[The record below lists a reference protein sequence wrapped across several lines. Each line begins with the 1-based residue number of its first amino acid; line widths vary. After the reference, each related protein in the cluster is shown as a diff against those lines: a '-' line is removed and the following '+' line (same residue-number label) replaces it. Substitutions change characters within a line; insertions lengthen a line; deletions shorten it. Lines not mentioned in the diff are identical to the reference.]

1 MANVS
6 IKFNGKE
13 FLLSC
18 EDGQEEHLEEL
29 LIQINKKFNNLKND
43 LGNLGEN
50 KLLLITAVKVMDEY
64 YETKKKVE
72 EKKEE
77 LKNLSNKFKEL
88 KSLIYEYRDNKEQE
102 ILQLNNDHNKLKDEI
117 EINQKNYEK
126 LIDEAADEISNFV
139 EKANLENLSQYI
151 PVNKSEIRKKIL
163 KIRKQ
168 KSAKSLNIN
177 FDHLLKILKKNIN
190 IGKVIGGYY
199 PYNHEIDAIEILKN
213 LEKQNYKIS
222 LPKIKKNSQMDF
234 FCWSSQDPLQ
244 INEYGIPEP
253 TSDKML
259 APNILLVPLVAF
271 DKNYNRIGYG
281 GGFYDRYIKRIK
293 KIKKIITIGLA
304 YSFQRIDQIP
314 VDKYDVKLDFIVTN
328 KKIR

>member
-1 MANVS
+1 MANVR

-77 LKNLSNKFKEL
+77 LKNLLNKFKEL

-139 EKANLENLSQYI
+139 EKANLENLS
-151 PVNKSEIRKKIL
+151 
-163 KIRKQ
+163 
-168 KSAKSLNIN
+168 
-177 FDHLLKILKKNIN
+177 
-190 IGKVIGGYY
+190 
-199 PYNHEIDAIEILKN
+199 
-213 LEKQNYKIS
+213 
-222 LPKIKKNSQMDF
+222 
-234 FCWSSQDPLQ
+234 
-244 INEYGIPEP
+244 
-253 TSDKML
+253 
-259 APNILLVPLVAF
+259 
-271 DKNYNRIGYG
+271 
-281 GGFYDRYIKRIK
+281 
-293 KIKKIITIGLA
+293 
-304 YSFQRIDQIP
+304 
-314 VDKYDVKLDFIVTN
+314 
-328 KKIR
+328 